1 METVP
6 STRLEARVSQVDGGV
21 SALAGEVWYEY
32 INSDASAMP
41 VALPS
46 SATSGEGGDGS
57 DPRGEGD
64 FDPNGE
70 RLIFRPGAGLDGWT
84 PMREVLSSRASTS
97 STEQAA
103 ASGNAVA
110 DELASSHVVTDV
122 QHGIHVRHDPVTG
135 GLSGLPEGWT
145 GLLPEGCAPNSRAHG
160 SLPPELLP
168 VAVAGPGERLTD
180 QMIVGTPFNVSKWR
194 PQFGLPLEACETT
207 NVNGYEIPSI
217 LVLLWRTIK
226 DNDGL
231 LEEGIF
237 RLAPD
242 ATACDAL
249 KQALNTDGEALHR
262 IGSDSD
268 PHVLAN
274 LIKVFFR
281 SLPERLMVGISTEQ
295 IVACSESG
303 AACMKLL
310 QSFSPQRQGLLLWL
324 LEMMADVAELKDRN
338 RMTER
343 AVATVVAPNLYMEPA
358 DLTDPMA
365 ALHYSQHMAKFV
377 CELLLHFVAV
387 RVQVRVRSGS
397 VAQPPGVSAPDG
409 PPPRSSSGS
418 DGPSRSSMSETS
430 AFC

>member
-1 METVP
+1 ME
-6 STRLEARVSQVDGGV
+6 SHLAARVSQDDGGE
-21 SALAGEVWYEY
+21 SALQGEIWYEY
-32 INSDASAMP
+32 INSDVSAMP
-41 VALPS
+41 VELPR
-46 SATSGEGGDGS
+46 AVDGDGA
-57 DPRGEGD
+57 
-64 FDPNGE
+64 DPNGGE
-70 RLIFRPGAGLDGWT
+70 RLVFRPGAGLDGWT
-84 PMREVLSSRASTS
+84 PMREVLSSRASAS
-97 STEQAA
+97 STGQAA
-103 ASGNAVA
+103 ASASSA
-110 DELASSHVVTDV
+110 DDELADHVVTDV
-122 QHGIHVRHDPVTG
+122 RHGLHVRQDPVTG

-145 GLLPEGCAPNSRAHG
+145 GLLPEGCAPDSRPHG
-160 SLPPELLP
+160 SLPPELRP
-168 VAVAGPGERLTD
+168 VAMAGPGERLTD
-180 QMIVGTPFNVSKWR
+180 QMIVGTPFNVSRWR

-217 LVLLWRTIK
+217 LVLLWRTLK
-226 DNDGL
+226 ANNGL

-242 ATACDAL
+242 ASACDAL

-281 SLPERLMVGISTEQ
+281 SLPERLMVGVTTEQ
-295 IVACSESG
+295 ILACSESG
-303 AACMKLL
+303 VACMKLL

-324 LEMMADVAELKDRN
+324 LEMMADVSELKDKN

-343 AVATVVAPNLYMEPA
+343 AVATVIAPNIYTEPE

-397 VAQPPGVSAPDG
+397 VVQPPGVSAPDG

-418 DGPSRSSMSETS
+418 EAPSRSSMSETS